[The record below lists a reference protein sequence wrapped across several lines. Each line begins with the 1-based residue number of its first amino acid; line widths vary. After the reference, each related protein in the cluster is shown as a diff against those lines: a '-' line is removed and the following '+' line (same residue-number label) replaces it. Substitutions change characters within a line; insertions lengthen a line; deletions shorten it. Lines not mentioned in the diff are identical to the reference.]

1 MLKLCTP
8 LLAVTLLL
16 STAYAQTEENPH
28 IKLNHNGH
36 LNDAQN
42 AASTATGGQ
51 PPLLD
56 HGGPVLPSSKVWA
69 IYWGPSMDF
78 PADLQPA
85 MASLLGGLNKS
96 PYLATVQEYMRGADV
111 STSYLGAIADGSAPP
126 AKAPRTSDVAAEVC
140 KLFPSPDPTTLYIVF
155 TSNAPNINYCAW
167 HDRATCNGVPIQ
179 VAYVPNQA
187 LLPGCS
193 PYTVSNLGCNTYS
206 NGAVASADSVAHE
219 FMEAITDPQITA
231 WYDKRGQEVADK
243 CNFVYGTC
251 VQLNGSKWQI
261 QQMWSNV
268 ANACVQTTIGTSG
281 TSH

>member
-179 VAYVPNQA
+179 EISDTVGHKCTHVTETVYRHVIVPA
-187 LLPGCS
+187 IRGGA
-193 PYTVSNLGCNTYS
+193 TVMD
-206 NGAVASADSVAHE
+206 AVFGEADDAGDEDDQRSLFELAPH
-219 FMEAITDPQITA
+219 
-231 WYDKRGQEVADK
+231 
-243 CNFVYGTC
+243 
-251 VQLNGSKWQI
+251 
-261 QQMWSNV
+261 
-268 ANACVQTTIGTSG
+268 
-281 TSH
+281 